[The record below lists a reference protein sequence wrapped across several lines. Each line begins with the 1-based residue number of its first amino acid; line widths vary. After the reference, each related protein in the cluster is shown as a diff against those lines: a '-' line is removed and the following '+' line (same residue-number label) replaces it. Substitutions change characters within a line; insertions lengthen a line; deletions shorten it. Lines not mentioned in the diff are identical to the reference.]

1 VADGHHIREFYDGD
15 GVVGDDGGCSDEDTA
30 GRNRWWWLVQE
41 AEVRKTTNMD
51 KVVMALCINWVR

>member
-1 VADGHHIREFYDGD
+1 
-15 GVVGDDGGCSDEDTA
+15 VVGDDGGCGDEDTA